1 MTRPERAAQVLV
13 VGAGPAGSTA
23 AYHLARQGVEV
34 AVLEKSGFPR
44 EKICGDGLTPRA
56 VRHLVR
62 MGIDTSAPGWSRN
75 RGLRFVS
82 RGVTLEVDWPES
94 NSFPGYGLT
103 RTRHDF
109 DQLLAERA
117 VAAGA
122 VLHTETKVTA
132 PLRDAAGRITGV
144 SAACG
149 PDGVSRELSAP
160 VVIAAD
166 GVAGRLGLA
175 MGVTRLGNR
184 PVGTAVRRYY
194 RSPAKHQDPYLES
207 WLDLRRPD
215 GHILPGYSWIFP
227 LGDGRV
233 NVGLGVLNDSRTGT
247 TDVRKMLAPW
257 LERTPQEW
265 GLRGE
270 EHADGPLRG
279 AALPMGF
286 NRLPHH
292 HEGLLLIGDA
302 GGMVN
307 PCNGEGIAYAMEA
320 GELVADIVAQA
331 VSRPAGHSRHRVLE
345 QYPQEIA
352 TRLGRYYRLGRVFSS
367 LMARPLFTSLVTQ
380 NAVKSP
386 RVMSA
391 MVRLLS
397 NLSDRPGA
405 DAVDHLV
412 NTLVR
417 VIPGD
422 KELRRGAHGATIA
435 QR

>member
-1 MTRPERAAQVLV
+1 MTGPRSEAQVLV
-13 VGAGPAGSTA
+13 VGAGPAGATA

-44 EKICGDGLTPRA
+44 EKVCGDGLTPRA

-62 MGIDTSAPGWSRN
+62 MGVDTSAPGWSRN

-122 VLHTETKVTA
+122 VLYTRTKVTA
-132 PLRDAAGRITGV
+132 PLRDASGRITGV
-144 SAACG
+144 RAVCG
-149 PDGVSRELSAP
+149 PDGEPRDFSAP

-175 MGVTRLGNR
+175 MGVTRLGKR

-215 GHILPGYSWIFP
+215 GRILPGYSWIFP

-247 TDVRKMLAPW
+247 TDIRKMLAPW
-257 LERTPQEW
+257 LERTPREW

-292 HEGLLLIGDA
+292 RQGLLLIGDA

-320 GELVADIVAQA
+320 GELVADLVPQA
-331 VSRPAGHSRHRVLE
+331 LSRPSGPSRDQLLE
-345 QYPQEIA
+345 RYPREVA

-386 RVMSA
+386 PVMAA

-417 VIPGD
+417 VFPRD
-422 KELRRGAHGATIA
+422 KELGARH
-435 QR
+435 R

>member
-1 MTRPERAAQVLV
+1 MRGPERIDSQVLV

-23 AYHLARQGVEV
+23 AYHLARQGVHVVMVEK
-34 AVLEKSGFPR
+34 AVFPR
-44 EKICGDGLTPRA
+44 EKVCGDGLTPRA

-82 RGVTLEVDWPES
+82 RGVVLEVDWPES
-94 NSFPGYGLT
+94 GSFPGYGLT

-109 DQLLAERA
+109 DRILAERA

-122 VLHTETKVTA
+122 VLHTGTKAVE
-132 PLRDAAGRITGV
+132 PVQDASGRITGV
-144 SAACG
+144 VAVG
-149 PDGVSRELSAP
+149 PERRPLTFSAP

-175 MGVTRLGNR
+175 MGVTRLASR

-194 RSPAKHQDPYLES
+194 RSPVKHEDPYLES

-215 GHILPGYSWIFP
+215 GRILPGYSWIFP
-227 LGDGRV
+227 MGDGRV
-233 NVGLGVLNDSRTGT
+233 NVGLGVLNDSRTGA

-257 LERTPQEW
+257 LDRTPQEW
-265 GLRGE
+265 GLHDERS
-270 EHADGPLRG
+270 ADGPLRG

-286 NRLPHH
+286 NRLPHYH
-292 HEGLLLIGDA
+292 RGLLLIGDA

-307 PCNGEGIAYAMEA
+307 PCNGEGIAYAMESA
-320 GELVADIVAQA
+320 ELAADLVAQA
-331 VSRPAGHSRHRVLE
+331 VSRPSGVSREQVLSG
-345 QYPQEIA
+345 YRQEIS
-352 TRLGRYYRLGRVFSS
+352 TRLGRYYRLGRGFSS
-367 LMARPLFTSLVTQ
+367 LMARPMFTSLVTQ

-386 RVMSA
+386 RVMGA

-412 NTLVR
+412 NSMVR
-417 VIPGD
+417 VIPRD
-422 KELRRGAHGATIA
+422 RRLTLR
-435 QR
+435 

>member
-1 MTRPERAAQVLV
+1 MV
-13 VGAGPAGSTA
+13 
-23 AYHLARQGVEV
+23 
-34 AVLEKSGFPR
+34 EKSVFPR
-44 EKICGDGLTPRA
+44 EKVCGDGLTPRA

-82 RGVTLEVDWPES
+82 RGVVLEVDWPES
-94 NSFPGYGLT
+94 GSFPGYGLT

-109 DQLLAERA
+109 DRILAERA

-122 VLHTETKVTA
+122 VLHTGTKAVE
-132 PLRDAAGRITGV
+132 PVQDASGRITGV
-144 SAACG
+144 VAVG
-149 PDGVSRELSAP
+149 PERRPLTFSAP

-175 MGVTRLGNR
+175 MGVTRLASR

-194 RSPAKHQDPYLES
+194 RSPVKHEDPYLES

-215 GHILPGYSWIFP
+215 GRILPGYSWIFP
-227 LGDGRV
+227 MGDGRV
-233 NVGLGVLNDSRTGT
+233 NVGLGVLNDSRTGA

-257 LERTPQEW
+257 LDRTPQEW
-265 GLRGE
+265 GLHDERN
-270 EHADGPLRG
+270 ADGPLRG

-286 NRLPHH
+286 NRLPHYH
-292 HEGLLLIGDA
+292 RGLLLIGDA

-307 PCNGEGIAYAMEA
+307 PCNGEGIAYAMESA
-320 GELVADIVAQA
+320 ELAADLVAQA
-331 VSRPAGHSRHRVLE
+331 VCRPSGASREQVLSG
-345 QYPQEIA
+345 YRQEIS
-352 TRLGRYYRLGRVFSS
+352 TRLGRYYRLGRGFSS
-367 LMARPLFTSLVTQ
+367 LMARPMFTSLVTQ

-386 RVMSA
+386 RVMGA

-412 NTLVR
+412 NSMVR
-417 VIPGD
+417 VIPRD
-422 KELRRGAHGATIA
+422 RRLTLR
-435 QR
+435 

>member
-1 MTRPERAAQVLV
+1 MRGPERIDSQVLV

-23 AYHLARQGVEV
+23 AYHLARQGVHVVMVEK
-34 AVLEKSGFPR
+34 AVFPR
-44 EKICGDGLTPRA
+44 EKVCGDGLTPRA

-82 RGVTLEVDWPES
+82 RGVVLEVDWPES
-94 NSFPGYGLT
+94 GSFPGYGLT

-109 DQLLAERA
+109 DRILAERA

-122 VLHTETKVTA
+122 VLHTGTKAVE
-132 PLRDAAGRITGV
+132 PVQDASGRITGV
-144 SAACG
+144 VAVG
-149 PDGVSRELSAP
+149 PERRPLTFSAP

-166 GVAGRLGLA
+166 GVAGRLSLA
-175 MGVTRLGNR
+175 MGVTRLASR

-194 RSPAKHQDPYLES
+194 RSPVKHEDPYLES

-215 GHILPGYSWIFP
+215 GRILPGYSWIFP
-227 LGDGRV
+227 MGDGRV
-233 NVGLGVLNDSRTGT
+233 NVGLGVLNDSRTGA
-247 TDVRKMLAPW
+247 TDIRKMLAPW
-257 LERTPQEW
+257 LDRTPQEW
-265 GLRGE
+265 GLHDERN
-270 EHADGPLRG
+270 ADGPLRG

-286 NRLPHH
+286 NRLPHYH
-292 HEGLLLIGDA
+292 RGLLLIGDA

-307 PCNGEGIAYAMEA
+307 PCNGEGIAYAMESA
-320 GELVADIVAQA
+320 ELAADLVAQA
-331 VSRPAGHSRHRVLE
+331 VCRPSGASREQVLSG
-345 QYPQEIA
+345 YCQEIS
-352 TRLGRYYRLGRVFSS
+352 TRLGRYYRLGRGFSS
-367 LMARPLFTSLVTQ
+367 LMAHPMFTSLVTQ

-386 RVMSA
+386 RVMGA

-412 NTLVR
+412 NSMVR
-417 VIPGD
+417 VIPRD
-422 KELRRGAHGATIA
+422 RRLTLR
-435 QR
+435 

>member
-1 MTRPERAAQVLV
+1 MTGPRPTAQVLV

-23 AYHLARQGVEV
+23 AYHLARQGIEV
-34 AVLEKSGFPR
+34 ALLEKSGFPR
-44 EKICGDGLTPRA
+44 EKVCGDGLTPRA

-62 MGIDTSAPGWSRN
+62 MGVDTAAPGWSRN

-82 RGVTLEVDWPES
+82 RGVTLEVDWPEGH
-94 NSFPGYGLT
+94 SFPGYGLT

-117 VAAGA
+117 AAAGA
-122 VLHTETKVTA
+122 VLHTGTKVTA

-149 PDGVSRELSAP
+149 PDGAARDFSAP

-166 GVAGRLGLA
+166 GVASRLGLA
-175 MGVTRLGNR
+175 MGVTRLGKR

-207 WLDLRRPD
+207 WLDLRRAD
-215 GHILPGYSWIFP
+215 GQILPGYSWIFP

-247 TDVRKMLAPW
+247 TDVRAMLAPW
-257 LERTPQEW
+257 LERTPGEW
-265 GLRGE
+265 GLHGE
-270 EHADGPLRG
+270 EQADGPLRG

-286 NRLPHH
+286 NRLPHYH
-292 HEGLLLIGDA
+292 QGLLLIGDA

-320 GELVADIVAQA
+320 GELVADLVPQA
-331 VSRPAGHSRHRVLE
+331 LSRPAGPSRERVLE
-345 QYPQEIA
+345 RYPREIA
-352 TRLGRYYRLGRVFSS
+352 TRLGRYYRFGRVFSS
-367 LMARPLFTSLVTQ
+367 LMARPLFTSLVTR
-380 NAVKSP
+380 NAVRSP
-386 RVMSA
+386 VVMGA

-417 VIPGD
+417 VFPRD
-422 KELRRGAHGATIA
+422 KELTGRPS
-435 QR
+435 

>member
-1 MTRPERAAQVLV
+1 MRGPERIDSQVLV

-23 AYHLARQGVEV
+23 AYHLARQGVHVVMVEK
-34 AVLEKSGFPR
+34 AVFPR
-44 EKICGDGLTPRA
+44 EKVCGDGLTPRA

-82 RGVTLEVDWPES
+82 RGVVLEVDWPES
-94 NSFPGYGLT
+94 GSFPGYGLT

-109 DQLLAERA
+109 DRILAERA

-122 VLHTETKVTA
+122 VLHTGTKAVE
-132 PLRDAAGRITGV
+132 PVQDASGRITGV
-144 SAACG
+144 VAVG
-149 PDGVSRELSAP
+149 PERRPLTFSAP

-175 MGVTRLGNR
+175 MGVTRLASR

-194 RSPAKHQDPYLES
+194 RSPVKHEDPYLES

-215 GHILPGYSWIFP
+215 GRILPGYSWIFP
-227 LGDGRV
+227 MGDGRV
-233 NVGLGVLNDSRTGT
+233 NVGLGVLNDSRTGA

-257 LERTPQEW
+257 LDRTPQEW
-265 GLRGE
+265 GLHDERS
-270 EHADGPLRG
+270 ADGPLRG

-286 NRLPHH
+286 NRLPHYH
-292 HEGLLLIGDA
+292 RGLLLIGDA

-307 PCNGEGIAYAMEA
+307 PCNGEGIAYAMESA
-320 GELVADIVAQA
+320 ELAADLVAQA
-331 VSRPAGHSRHRVLE
+331 VSRPSGVSREQVLSG
-345 QYPQEIA
+345 YRQEIS
-352 TRLGRYYRLGRVFSS
+352 TRLGRYYRLGRGFSS
-367 LMARPLFTSLVTQ
+367 LMARPMFTSLVTQ

-386 RVMSA
+386 RVMGA

-412 NTLVR
+412 NSMVR
-417 VIPGD
+417 VIPRD
-422 KELRRGAHGATIA
+422 RRLTLG
-435 QR
+435 